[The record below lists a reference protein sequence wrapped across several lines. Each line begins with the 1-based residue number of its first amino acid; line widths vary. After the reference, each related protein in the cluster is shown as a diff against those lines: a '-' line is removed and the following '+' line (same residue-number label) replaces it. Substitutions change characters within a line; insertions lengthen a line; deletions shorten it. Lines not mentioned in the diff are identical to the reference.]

1 MDCKKYAVQEGEI
14 MWCPVCKTEYQEKIT
29 VCTVCGSRLEEKA
42 EDSFITVNLYETGDK
57 KTALKL
63 LEYLQFSG
71 IGNTGLKEEEDIFII
86 TVPQDQ
92 EKEAEKLLR
101 GFTMALQEEQDK
113 TKDVKDSGQDNGG
126 STQKGIL
133 NSASKTYIK
142 KADEYKDVKTSG
154 ITFIIFGLIGILY
167 LVLCRLEVIP
177 LTYNEIVLIL
187 LLCMFMSFVV
197 YGFSSVIRSK
207 KIKGQ
212 IAEEE
217 TLTSKIKLWLG
228 ENITD
233 GIINNWKDGSVTEEE
248 NELIII
254 SKINEELKAN
264 YPEIDKSYLEMV
276 ADEYFNENFQG
287 KL

>member
-1 MDCKKYAVQEGEI
+1 MPASSGGKS
-14 MWCPVCKTEYQEKIT
+14 MWCPVCKTEYQEGIT
-29 VCTVCGSRLEEKA
+29 VCNVCGSKLEEGT
-42 EDSFITVNLYETGDK
+42 EDSFTTVNLYETEDK

-63 LEYLQFSG
+63 LKYLQFSE
-71 IGNTGLKEEEDIFII
+71 IENTGLEEEDGIYIV
-86 TVPQDQ
+86 TVPQSQ
-92 EKEAEKLLR
+92 EKEARKLIS
-101 GFTMALQEEQDK
+101 GFIMALQEEQDK
-113 TKDVKDSGQDNGG
+113 IKDVNGNSRQDNVN
-126 STQKGIL
+126 STQNGIL
-133 NSASKTYIK
+133 NNASKTYIR

-167 LVLCRLEVIP
+167 LILCRLEVIP

-197 YGFSSVIRSK
+197 YGFSSIIKSK

-228 ENITD
+228 KNITD
-233 GIINNWKDGSVTEEE
+233 GLVKSWKDESVTEEE

-254 SKINEELKAN
+254 SKINEELQLN

-276 ADEYFNENFQG
+276 ADEYFNEKFSAR
-287 KL
+287 L

>member
-1 MDCKKYAVQEGEI
+1 MPASSGGKS
-14 MWCPVCKTEYQEKIT
+14 MWCPVCKTEYQEGIT
-29 VCTVCGSRLEEKA
+29 VCNVCGSKLEEGTG
-42 EDSFITVNLYETGDK
+42 DSFTTVNLYETEDK
-57 KTALKL
+57 ETALKL
-63 LEYLQFSG
+63 LEYLQFSE
-71 IGNTGLKEEEDIFII
+71 IVNTGLEEEDGIYIVN
-86 TVPQDQ
+86 VPQSQ
-92 EKEAEKLLR
+92 EKEARKLIS
-101 GFTMALQEEQDK
+101 GFIMALQEEQDK
-113 TKDVKDSGQDNGG
+113 IKDVNGNSRQDNVN
-126 STQKGIL
+126 STQNGIL
-133 NSASKTYIK
+133 NNASKTYIR

-167 LVLCRLEVIP
+167 LILCRLEVIP

-197 YGFSSVIRSK
+197 YGFSSIIKSK

-228 ENITD
+228 KNITD
-233 GIINNWKDGSVTEEE
+233 GLVKSWKDESVTEEE

-254 SKINEELKAN
+254 SKINEELQLN

-276 ADEYFNENFQG
+276 ADEYFNEKFSAR
-287 KL
+287 L

>member
-1 MDCKKYAVQEGEI
+1 
-14 MWCPVCKTEYQEKIT
+14 MWCPVCKTEYQEGIT
-29 VCTVCGSRLEEKA
+29 VCNVCGSKLEEGTG
-42 EDSFITVNLYETGDK
+42 DSFTTVNLYETEDK

-63 LEYLQFSG
+63 LEYLQFSE
-71 IGNTGLKEEEDIFII
+71 IGNTGLEEEDGIYIV
-86 TVPQDQ
+86 TVPQSQ
-92 EKEAEKLLR
+92 EKEARKLIS
-101 GFTMALQEEQDK
+101 GFIMALQEEQDK
-113 TKDVKDSGQDNGG
+113 IKDVNGNSRQDNVN
-126 STQKGIL
+126 STQNGIL
-133 NSASKTYIK
+133 NNASKTYIR

-167 LVLCRLEVIP
+167 LILCRLEVIP

-197 YGFSSVIRSK
+197 YGFSSIIKSK

-228 ENITD
+228 KNITD
-233 GIINNWKDGSVTEEE
+233 GLVKSWKDESVTEEE

-254 SKINEELKAN
+254 SKINEELQLN

-276 ADEYFNENFQG
+276 ADEYFNE
-287 KL
+287 KLSARL

>member
-1 MDCKKYAVQEGEI
+1 MSASPGGES
-14 MWCPVCKTEYQEKIT
+14 MWCPVCKTEYQEGMT
-29 VCTVCGSRLEEKA
+29 VCTVCGSKLEEEL
-42 EDSFITVNLYETGDK
+42 EDNFITVNLYETEDK

-71 IGNTGLKEEEDIFII
+71 IGNTGLKEEEGSCVI
-86 TVPQDQ
+86 TVPQNQ
-92 EKEAEKLLR
+92 QKEAEKLLR

-113 TKDVKDSGQDNGG
+113 TKDVKDSGQDNGS

-133 NSASKTYIK
+133 NNNSKTYIK

-154 ITFIIFGLIGILY
+154 ITFIIFGLVGILY
-167 LVLCRLEVIP
+167 LVLCRLEIIP
-177 LTYNEIVLIL
+177 LTYNEIVLVL

-197 YGFSSVIRSK
+197 YGFSSVIKSK

-217 TLTSKIKLWLG
+217 TLTSEIKLWLSK
-228 ENITD
+228 NITD
-233 GIINNWKDGSVTEEE
+233 GIINNWKDGNVTEEE

-254 SKINEELKAN
+254 SKINEELQTS

-276 ADEYFNENFQG
+276 ADEYFNEEVTS

>member
-1 MDCKKYAVQEGEI
+1 MPASSGGKS
-14 MWCPVCKTEYQEKIT
+14 MWCPVCKTEYQEGIT
-29 VCTVCGSRLEEKA
+29 VCNVCGSKLEEGTG
-42 EDSFITVNLYETGDK
+42 DSFTTVNLYETEDK

-63 LEYLQFSG
+63 LEYLQFSE
-71 IGNTGLKEEEDIFII
+71 IGNTGLEEEDGIYIV
-86 TVPQDQ
+86 TVPQSQ
-92 EKEAEKLLR
+92 EKEARKLIS
-101 GFTMALQEEQDK
+101 GFIMALQEEQDK
-113 TKDVKDSGQDNGG
+113 IKDVNGNSRQDNVN
-126 STQKGIL
+126 STQNSIL
-133 NSASKTYIK
+133 NNASKTYIR

-167 LVLCRLEVIP
+167 LILCRLEVIP

-197 YGFSSVIRSK
+197 YGFSSIIKSK

-228 ENITD
+228 KNITD
-233 GIINNWKDGSVTEEE
+233 GLVKSWKDESVTEEE

-254 SKINEELKAN
+254 SKINEELQLN

-276 ADEYFNENFQG
+276 ADEYFNE
-287 KL
+287 KLSGNI

>member
-1 MDCKKYAVQEGEI
+1 MPASSGGKS
-14 MWCPVCKTEYQEKIT
+14 MWCPVCKTEYQEGIT
-29 VCTVCGSRLEEKA
+29 VCNVCGSKLEEGTG
-42 EDSFITVNLYETGDK
+42 DSFTTVNLYETEDK

-63 LEYLQFSG
+63 LEYLQFSE
-71 IGNTGLKEEEDIFII
+71 IGNTGLEEEDGIYIV
-86 TVPQDQ
+86 TVPQSQ
-92 EKEAEKLLR
+92 EKEARKLIS
-101 GFTMALQEEQDK
+101 GFIMALQEEQDK
-113 TKDVKDSGQDNGG
+113 IKDVNGNSRQDNVN
-126 STQKGIL
+126 STQNGIL
-133 NSASKTYIK
+133 NNASKTYIR

-167 LVLCRLEVIP
+167 LILCRLEVIP

-197 YGFSSVIRSK
+197 YGFSSIIKSK

-228 ENITD
+228 KNITD
-233 GIINNWKDGSVTEEE
+233 GLVKSWKDESVTEEE

-254 SKINEELKAN
+254 SKINEELQLN

-276 ADEYFNENFQG
+276 ADEYFNE
-287 KL
+287 KLSARL